1 MTDIEILEIE
11 DRLTARVDALQALL
25 KTEKQ
30 RAALS
35 SLWESMVEWRD
46 AYLELLGEQAEEEA
60 SVKEAAE
67 EDTFRFLHRQL
78 AGFAEKFT
86 AFSRG
91 RQECVC
97 KAFKAQQ
104 VNAVLRPLQALME
117 ADMGVPLPLVS
128 EEEQHTYSDVS
139 LLLCTYLGVGA
150 SYARK
155 HFCLDFDAS
164 GREVQKEGYGY
175 GRRT

>member
-1 MTDIEILEIE
+1 MTDREILDIE
-11 DRLTARVDALQALL
+11 DRLASRADDLEALL
-25 KTEKQ
+25 KTGKQ
-30 RAALS
+30 KSALS
-35 SLWESMVEWRD
+35 TLWESIMEWRD
-46 AYLELLGEQAEEEA
+46 AYRELLKGQEEKKVSEEE
-60 SVKEAAE
+60 
-67 EDTFRFLHRQL
+67 TFLFLHRQL
-78 AGFAEKFT
+78 VGFAEKFT
-86 AFSRG
+86 AFARG

-155 HFCLDFDAS
+155 HFRLDFDAS

-175 GRRT
+175 GRRA

>member
-1 MTDIEILEIE
+1 MTDQEILEIE
-11 DRLTARVDALQALL
+11 GRLTSRVDALQALL

-30 RAALS
+30 KAALS
-35 SLWESMVEWRD
+35 SLWENLVEWRA
-46 AYLELLGEQAEEEA
+46 AYIELLGEQMEEEA
-60 SVKEAAE
+60 AKKEATE
-67 EDTFRFLHRQL
+67 EDTFRFLHWQL

-155 HFCLDFDAS
+155 HFRLDFDAS

-175 GRRT
+175 GRRA

>member
-1 MTDIEILEIE
+1 MTDRKILEIE
-11 DRLTARVDALQALL
+11 DRLASRADALQALL
-25 KTEKQ
+25 KTRQQKS
-30 RAALS
+30 ALS
-35 SLWESMVEWRD
+35 SLWENIVEWRD
-46 AYLELLGEQAEEEA
+46 AYNRFLREQKEKEASEEE
-60 SVKEAAE
+60 
-67 EDTFRFLHRQL
+67 TFRFLHRQL
-78 AGFAEKFT
+78 VGFAEKFT
-86 AFSRG
+86 TLSRG

-150 SYARK
+150 SYAKK
-155 HFCLDFDAS
+155 HFHLDFDAS

-175 GRRT
+175 GRRA

>member
-1 MTDIEILEIE
+1 MTDLEILEIE
-11 DRLTARVDALQALL
+11 DRLTSRVDALQALL
-25 KTEKQ
+25 KTQKQ
-30 RAALS
+30 KSALS
-35 SLWESMVEWRD
+35 SLWESIVEWRT
-46 AYLELLGEQAEEEA
+46 AYIELLGEQVKEEA
-60 SVKEAAE
+60 AKKEAAE
-67 EDTFRFLHRQL
+67 EESFRFLHRQL
-78 AGFAEKFT
+78 VGFAEKFT
-86 AFSRG
+86 AFARG

-150 SYARK
+150 SYAKK
-155 HFCLDFDAS
+155 HFHLDFDVS
-164 GREVQKEGYGY
+164 GREVQEGGYGY

>member
-1 MTDIEILEIE
+1 MTDKKILEIE
-11 DRLTARVDALQALL
+11 DCLASRVDVLEVLL
-25 KTEKQ
+25 KTRQQKS
-30 RAALS
+30 ALS
-35 SLWESMVEWRD
+35 SLWESLVEWRN
-46 AYLELLGEQAEEEA
+46 ASLELLGEQVEEEA
-60 SVKEAAE
+60 AKKEATE
-67 EDTFRFLHRQL
+67 EETFRFLHRQL
-78 AGFAEKFT
+78 VGFAEKFS

-97 KAFKAQQ
+97 KSFKAQQ

-128 EEEQHTYSDVS
+128 KEEQHTYSDVS

-150 SYARK
+150 SYAKK
-155 HFCLDFDAS
+155 HFHLDFDVS

>member
-1 MTDIEILEIE
+1 MTDKEILEIE
-11 DRLTARVDALQALL
+11 DRLVSKVDALQALL
-25 KTEKQ
+25 RTEKQ
-30 RAALS
+30 KAALS
-35 SLWESMVEWRD
+35 SLWENIMEWRD
-46 AYLELLGEQAEEEA
+46 AFLELLGEQVEEEA
-60 SVKEAAE
+60 AKKEASE
-67 EDTFRFLHRQL
+67 EETFRFLHRQL
-78 AGFAEKFT
+78 VGFAEKFT
-86 AFSRG
+86 TLSRG

-139 LLLCTYLGVGA
+139 LLLCTYLGVSA
-150 SYARK
+150 SYAHK
-155 HFCLDFDAS
+155 HFRLDFDVS
-164 GREVQKEGYGY
+164 GREVQQEGYGY